1 MMTGPKKIIT
11 KMNTQKNINLLPLL
25 FFLFVIYGCN
35 QPIEKEINK
44 TIQLKPDLT
53 IKYSER
59 FLISEGENFR
69 VVHLLGKANSKDTT
83 ANFIIYDSLKPSL
96 QLPNSYFVKS
106 KDSRI
111 ISLSSIYTTMLSEL
125 HCSENI
131 VAIENADYYS
141 NPTILKRVEEGKI
154 LQVQKNPEIDRE
166 AVIKLAPDII
176 FAFGMGQTSN
186 DFDVKLMESGIP
198 VLISLDHLE
207 KLPLARAEWIKVF
220 AAFVNKSSLADSLF
234 NQIEMSYLNLKT
246 KALEYKTK
254 PTVLTEL
261 KYGDTW
267 YVPGGKSFMGQLISD
282 ANATYLWSNDTASGS
297 LPLSFEEVYQ
307 KARNADYW
315 LNVSMCTDKK
325 QVVAQDHR
333 YADFLAFKT
342 NSIYN
347 NNLHR
352 NALNYS
358 TYWET
363 GILYPNKI
371 LSDFISIFHQ
381 QKGDTIASKLNYY
394 TQMK

>member
-1 MMTGPKKIIT
+1 MSITYKKLG
-11 KMNTQKNINLLPLL
+11 KEMCVQVNPNLLLFI
-25 FFLFVIYGCN
+25 FFLFIISGCN
-35 QPIEKEINK
+35 QHEEKEVSK
-44 TIQLKPDLT
+44 TVQLKPDTT
-53 IKYSER
+53 IKYAKR
-59 FLISEGENFR
+59 FLISNGENFR
-69 VVHLLGKANSKDTT
+69 VVHLLGKASSKDTT
-83 ANFIIYDSLKPSL
+83 ANLIIYDSLKPSL
-96 QLPNSYFVKS
+96 KLSNSYFVKS
-106 KDSRI
+106 ASNRI
-111 ISLSSIYTTMLSEL
+111 ISLSSIYSTMLSEL
-125 HCSENI
+125 RCSENI

-141 NPTILKRVEEGKI
+141 NPTILKGVEESKI

-234 NQIEMSYLNLKT
+234 SQIELSYLNLKA

-267 YVPGGKSFMGQLISD
+267 YVPCGKSFMAQLIND
-282 ANATYLWSNDTASGS
+282 ANATYLWGSDTASGS

-307 KARNADYW
+307 KAKNADYW

-325 QVVAQDHR
+325 QIVAQDHR
-333 YADFLAFKT
+333 YSDFLAYKT

-347 NNLHR
+347 NNLNR
-352 NALNYS
+352 NSLNYS

-381 QKGDTIASKLNYY
+381 QKDDTIASKLNYY
-394 TQMK
+394 AQMK